1 MRILFAISF
10 LFATF
15 SYAQQMRIGVFRDH
29 DLQRIMCA
37 YNEGSY
43 TVFADTINAGAILP
57 NEFVEMSVT
66 QGKVLLKK
74 GAVELGVFDRIVLQ
88 QNDPKNSLVLASKSP
103 SLKQR
108 KYVGDF
114 EIICSGKELT
124 VVNLVELNDY
134 LEGVVESEGGGGAH
148 LEYYKVQALISRTY
162 ALKHVGRHAKEG
174 FDLCDRVHCQAYHN
188 MLRYSTLIDTAVQQT
203 TGLVIVDDKGT
214 MIESYF
220 HANCGGQTCEP
231 QYIWNEEIPYLNS
244 FIDTF
249 CIYTKQA
256 TWEKRITKNKWSNFL
271 ESKYNYPVY
280 DSAFAAMMYTFNQ
293 PQRKAFYIHP
303 SLGIPLRDLREEFGL
318 KSTFFSCYP
327 EGDDV
332 VLRGRG
338 FGHGVGLCQEGAM
351 KMARSGY
358 TFDQI
363 ITFYFPGAMVCDDQG
378 RKFFNQSSERF

>member
-1 MRILFAISF
+1 
-10 LFATF
+10 
-15 SYAQQMRIGVFRDH
+15 
-29 DLQRIMCA
+29 MCA

-43 TVFADTINAGAILP
+43 SVFADSINVGAILP
-57 NEFVEMSVT
+57 NEYVEMSVE

-74 GAVELGVFDRIVLQ
+74 GAVELGVFSRIIVQ
-88 QNDPKNSLVLASKSP
+88 QNNPKNSLVIASKSP

-108 KYVGDF
+108 KYMGDF
-114 EIICSGKELT
+114 EITCSGNELS
-124 VVNLVELNDY
+124 VINLVELNDY
-134 LEGVVESEGGGGAH
+134 LKGVVESEGGGGAH

-162 ALKHVGRHAKEG
+162 ALKHLGRHAKEG

-188 MLRYSTLIDTAVQQT
+188 MLRYSSLIDTAVRQT
-203 TGLVIVDDKGT
+203 SGLVIVDENGD

-256 TWEKRITKNKWSNFL
+256 TWEKRINKKKWSDFL
-271 ESKYNYPVY
+271 ESKYGYPVY
-280 DSAFAAMMYTFNQ
+280 DSVFAAIMYTFDQ
-293 PQRKAFYIHP
+293 SQRKAFYIHP

-327 EGDDV
+327 EGEDV

-358 TFDQI
+358 SFEQI
-363 ITFYFPGAMVCDDQG
+363 LKFYFPGAKVRNEQE
-378 RKFFNQSSERF
+378 RIFFKQTSERF

>member
-1 MRILFAISF
+1 VRILFAIYF
-10 LFATF
+10 LFASF
-15 SYAQQMRIGVFRDH
+15 SYAQQLRIGVYRDY

-37 YNEGSY
+37 YNDGSY
-43 TVFADTINAGAILP
+43 SVFADSLNSGAILP
-57 NEFVEMSVT
+57 NEFVEMSI
-66 QGKVLLKK
+66 QEGKVLLKK
-74 GAVELGVFDRIVLQ
+74 GALELGVFDRIILQ
-88 QNDPKNSLVLASKSP
+88 QNDPNNSLVIASKSP

-114 EIICSGKELT
+114 EITCAGKELT

-162 ALKHVGRHAKEG
+162 ALKHIGRHAKEG

-188 MLRYSTLIDTAVQQT
+188 MLRYSSLIDTAVRQT
-203 TGLVIVDDKGT
+203 TGLVIVDAQGA

-220 HANCGGQTCEP
+220 HANCGGQTFEP
-231 QYIWNEEIPYLNS
+231 QYVWNEEIPYLNS

-256 TWEKRITKNKWSNFL
+256 SWEKRINKKKWSDFL

-280 DSAFAAMMYTFNQ
+280 DSVFVAMMFTFDQ

-327 EGDDV
+327 EGDEV

-358 TFDQI
+358 SFDQI
-363 ITFYFPGAMVCDDQG
+363 IKYYFPGSKVYNDQD
-378 RKFFNQSSERF
+378 RIFFKQSSDRF

>member
-1 MRILFAISF
+1 MST
-10 LFATF
+10 TF
-15 SYAQQMRIGVFRDH
+15 AQQMRIGVYRDH
-29 DLQRIMCA
+29 NLQRVVCA
-37 YNEGSY
+37 YNVGSY
-43 TVFADTINAGAILP
+43 TVFADSINVGAILP
-57 NEFVEMSVT
+57 NEFVEMSVE
-66 QGKVLLKK
+66 QGRVLLKK
-74 GAVELGVFDRIVLQ
+74 GTVELGVFDRIILQ
-88 QNDPKNSLVLASKSP
+88 QNAPENSIVLASKTP

-108 KYVGDF
+108 KYIGDF
-114 EIICSGKELT
+114 EVTCAGKELT
-124 VVNLVELNDY
+124 VLNMVELNDY
-134 LEGVVESEGGGGAH
+134 LKGVVESEGGGAAH

-162 ALKHVGRHAKEG
+162 ALKHVGRHSNEG

-188 MLRYSTLIDTAVQQT
+188 MLRYSSLIDSAVRQT
-203 TGLVIVDDKGT
+203 TGLVITDVHGD

-231 QYIWNEEIPYLNS
+231 QYIWNEEIPYLSS

-256 TWEKRITKNKWSNFL
+256 TWEKRINKKQWSNFL

-280 DSAFAAMMYTFNQ
+280 DSSFAAMMFTFDQ

-327 EGDDV
+327 EGDFV
-332 VLRGRG
+332 VIRGRG

-351 KMARSGY
+351 KMARLGFTY
-358 TFDQI
+358 DQI
-363 ITFYFPGAMVCDDQG
+363 ITFYFPGAKVCDDE
-378 RKFFNQSSERF
+378 RRRFFMQSSERF